1 MARESTQHKL
11 DRVRPPRVH
20 ITYDVEIGDAIEMKE
35 LPFVVGVLAD
45 LSGKPDAPL
54 PRVKDRKFVEIDRDN
69 FNAVLKGMK
78 PRLAF
83 RVDNKLTND
92 DTKLA
97 VELRFN
103 SMDDFEPEAVANQV
117 EPLRKLMET
126 RRQLAALLAKTDGND
141 RLSERLQEIISNTEL
156 LQQLGKEAGLEAP
169 DGTGRKG
176 GVLMSNEMEQA
187 QTEAAAL
194 LQQEESLLER
204 IIDEGRIGRDEEQR
218 EQSRKQITT
227 LVEEVMKGTVRVSK
241 DIEATINAR
250 IADIDELL
258 SRQLN
263 EIMHAPEFQRLE
275 ASWRGLHYLVHQS
288 ETSTMLKIRVFNVSK
303 NDLLKD
309 LERASEFDQSA
320 LFKKVYE
327 EEYGMFGGAPFG
339 ALIGDYEFGRHPQDM
354 ALLDQISHV
363 AAAAHAPFIAAAS
376 PRLYNLESFTDLGAP
391 RDLAKIFDT
400 VEYVKWKSFRES
412 EDSRYVGLTLPH
424 ILLRLPY
431 GPETVPVEAFN
442 FKEDVD
448 GKDHSKYLW
457 GNAAYGFATRL
468 TDAFAKYSWCA
479 AIRGVEGG
487 GLVEGLPTHTF
498 MTDDGEVALKCPTEI
513 AITDRREKELSDL
526 GFIPLVHCKGT
537 DYAAFFG
544 AQSCQKAKKYDTD
557 AANANARLS
566 TQLQYILATSRFA
579 HYLKAIMRD
588 KIGSFMTRQ
597 NCQDYLNRW
606 ITNYV
611 LLDDNASQA
620 AKAQYPLREA
630 RIDVSEVRGKP
641 GVYRAVAFLKPHF
654 QLDELTVSLRLVA
667 ELPAPVTK

>member
-1 MARESTQHKL
+1 
-11 DRVRPPRVH
+11 
-20 ITYDVEIGDAIEMKE
+20 
-35 LPFVVGVLAD
+35 
-45 LSGKPDAPL
+45 
-54 PRVKDRKFVEIDRDN
+54 
-69 FNAVLKGMK
+69 
-78 PRLAF
+78 
-83 RVDNKLTND
+83 
-92 DTKLA
+92 
-97 VELRFN
+97 
-103 SMDDFEPEAVANQV
+103 
-117 EPLRKLMET
+117 
-126 RRQLAALLAKTDGND
+126 
-141 RLSERLQEIISNTEL
+141 
-156 LQQLGKEAGLEAP
+156 
-169 DGTGRKG
+169 
-176 GVLMSNEMEQA
+176 MSSEMEQA
-187 QTEAAAL
+187 QTEVAAI

-258 SRQLN
+258 SQQLN
-263 EIMHAPEFQRLE
+263 EIMHAQEFQRLE

-288 ETSTMLKIRVFNVSK
+288 ETSTMLKIRVCNVSK

-376 PRLYNLESFTDLGAP
+376 PLLYNLESFTELGAP

-498 MTDDGEVALKCPTEI
+498 TTDEGEVALKCPTEI

-544 AQSCQKAKKYDTD
+544 AQSSQKAKKYDTD

-606 ITNYV
+606 VTNYV